1 MLAQLRVPLSFLR
14 DKSVALS
21 RRQNAASSSE
31 TALPDR
37 CSGSA
42 ETENARRF
50 NPIGVQMLSAGLHRQ
65 VFGGACDK
73 PAPDAVE
80 RSVLHLKEQKL
91 WGHDTAP
98 LPDVDFK
105 LPCLLGS
112 NLEEHFLELGRRYS
126 KDYKS
131 AAEELS
137 ATPLPRMPSRW
148 NFAPGWTKYVNDGR
162 QAIAVDCPDEAS
174 LVFDVEV
181 CVREGHYPT
190 LATAASGECWFSWC
204 SPQLV
209 GERFRWKERVKLSDL
224 IPLERN
230 AGMEKSPARIIV
242 GHNVGFDRSFI
253 REQYMIEG
261 SRLRFLDT
269 LSLHMCV
276 SGLTS
281 FQRALSMASKSEKT
295 SEATRGPPVEMWQG
309 LSSLNNLADV
319 YKLYSGGKTLKKE
332 SRDTF
337 VSGTLQNIADNFQE
351 LMTYCANDV
360 VATHVVLGKLLPLY
374 FERFPHP
381 VSFAGMLEMLTAYL
395 PVNQNWERYLKEADS
410 IYEDYQQEL
419 KQMLTSIA
427 NAACRLLH
435 DEAYKKDPWL
445 WDLDWSVQSIRIKK
459 APAEPKVT
467 TKSSSTKKS
476 KKTNEA
482 ASRESLTNMSD
493 TINDGPETNPHV
505 SSRTTPPNSRHGLQH
520 LEDCSDSSSGPAL
533 ALGARQN
540 SSPVASEKELLM
552 KVQHVF
558 DTSKL
563 LYKVQPFMPGYPA
576 WYRDFCV
583 KPPAKPEDNPEWSPG
598 PYLIS
603 TQMRSVP
610 KLLRLKWDGYP
621 VHYDE
626 KHGWGYLVP
635 KTQNDGSVVTPPA
648 SNEEGTDCKM
658 PRFPFPE
665 FLKVCGYQKCSLE
678 SGDTDAMWKK
688 LEKIPEEG
696 AKELW
701 RSVLGER
708 ANAPRVQEDADTDVG
723 IEGCNFFR
731 LPHKDGPHKRV
742 GNPLA
747 KDFLPKVSDG
757 ILQSSDNPEANQVLS
772 LSKMISYWKNARDRI
787 MGQMVV
793 WFDKDELPRTLEPDG
808 CADYGVILPRIIP
821 AGTVTRRG
829 VETTWLT
836 ASNAYKDRVGSEL
849 KCMVQAPKGYHIVGA
864 DVDSQELWIAS
875 VFADAYF
882 GGMHGCTAFGW
893 MTLQGNKAAGTD
905 MHSRIAHSVGI
916 SRDQAKV
923 INYARIYGAGLPFA
937 QRLFMQFNHRLTLQE
952 AASKAKMMYAQTKG
966 VRVNASENVGG
977 QNVYVHGAR
986 KIWSGGSESHMFN
999 KLESI
1004 ANSKLPKTP
1013 VLGCCIS
1020 RALEPAAVNTNFFNS
1035 RINWVVQ
1042 SSAVD
1047 YLHLMLVTMR
1057 WLMEDF
1063 AIRGRFAVSIH
1074 DEVRFLVASEDRYR
1088 AALALQVTNL
1098 LTRSYFAWRLGMRD
1112 LPQSVAFFSSVE
1124 VDTVLRKEVDID
1136 CVTPSNPQGLKEG
1149 YGIPP
1154 GEALDIYTV
1163 LKKTSGGC
1171 LSREANAA

>member
-1 MLAQLRVPLSFLR
+1 
-14 DKSVALS
+14 
-21 RRQNAASSSE
+21 
-31 TALPDR
+31 
-37 CSGSA
+37 
-42 ETENARRF
+42 
-50 NPIGVQMLSAGLHRQ
+50 MLSPALHRQ
-65 VFGGACDK
+65 VFGDVCDK
-73 PAPDAVE
+73 PDRKAVE
-80 RSVLHLKEQKL
+80 RSVRHLKEQKL
-91 WGHDTAP
+91 WGHTTTP
-98 LPDVDFK
+98 LPDVDFE
-105 LPCLLGS
+105 LPPLLGS
-112 NLEEHFLELGRRYS
+112 DIEKHFLELGRRYS
-126 KDYKS
+126 KDYRL
-131 AAEELS
+131 AAEKLS
-137 ATPLPRMPSRW
+137 STPLPRQPQRW
-148 NFAPGWTKYVNDGR
+148 SFAPGWTKYANDGR
-162 QAIAVDCPDEAS
+162 EAIGVDYPEETS

-181 CVREGHYPT
+181 CMREGHFPT
-190 LATAASGECWFSWC
+190 LATAASADCWYSWC

-209 GERFRWKERVKLSDL
+209 GERFRWKERVRLSDL
-224 IPLERN
+224 IPLERTT
-230 AGMEKSPARIIV
+230 GPYGSPARIIV

-281 FQRALSMASKSEKT
+281 FQRALSMASKSET
-295 SEATRGPPVEMWQG
+295 TARGPPVELWQD

-319 YKLYSGGKTLKKE
+319 YKLYSGGSTLKKE

-337 VSGTLQNIADNFQE
+337 VNGTLQDIAGDFQE

-360 VATHVVLGKLLPLY
+360 IATHLVLGKLLPLY

-381 VSFAGMLEMLTAYL
+381 VSFAGMLEMSTAYL
-395 PVNQNWERYLKEADS
+395 PVNRNWERYLKEADS

-427 NAACRLLH
+427 NGACRLLH
-435 DEAYKKDPWL
+435 GEAYKKDPWL
-445 WDLDWSVQSIRIKK
+445 WDLDWTIQSIRIKK
-459 APAEPKVT
+459 APVACKASRKG
-467 TKSSSTKKS
+467 TKEAQVSLEKPSAHANKEEGDS
-476 KKTNEA
+476 A
-482 ASRESLTNMSD
+482 ASCKTAVSPHSANRMQKLSEGPPESCQRMASVVD
-493 TINDGPETNPHV
+493 DD
-505 SSRTTPPNSRHGLQH
+505 Q
-520 LEDCSDSSSGPAL
+520 
-533 ALGARQN
+533 
-540 SSPVASEKELLM
+540 SSPVATEKELLM
-552 KVQHVF
+552 QVQHIF

-576 WYRDFCV
+576 WYRDFCT
-583 KPPAKPEDNPEWSPG
+583 KPPAKPEDNPEWAPG

-635 KTQNDGSVVTPPA
+635 K
-648 SNEEGTDCKM
+648 
-658 PRFPFPE
+658 
-665 FLKVCGYQKCSLE
+665 
-678 SGDTDAMWKK
+678 
-688 LEKIPEEG
+688 
-696 AKELW
+696 
-701 RSVLGER
+701 
-708 ANAPRVQEDADTDVG
+708 
-723 IEGCNFFR
+723 
-731 LPHKDGPHKRV
+731 
-742 GNPLA
+742 
-747 KDFLPKVSDG
+747 
-757 ILQSSDNPEANQVLS
+757 
-772 LSKMISYWKNARDRI
+772 
-787 MGQMVV
+787 
-793 WFDKDELPRTLEPDG
+793 
-808 CADYGVILPRIIP
+808 
-821 AGTVTRRG
+821 GTVTRRG

-849 KCMVQAPKGYHIVGA
+849 KCMIQAPKGYHIVGA

-875 VFADAYF
+875 IFADAYF
-882 GGMHGCTAFGW
+882 AGMHGCTAFGW
-893 MTLQGNKAAGTD
+893 MTLQGNKASGTD

-937 QRLFMQFNHRLTLQE
+937 QRLFMQFNHRLSSEE

-966 VRVNASENVGG
+966 VRVHGSENVGG
-977 QNVYVHGAR
+977 QNVRIQSAR
-986 KIWSGGSESHMFN
+986 K
-999 KLESI
+999 
-1004 ANSKLPKTP
+1004 
-1013 VLGCCIS
+1013 
-1020 RALEPAAVNTNFFNS
+1020 
-1035 RINWVVQ
+1035 

-1098 LTRSYFAWRLGMRD
+1098 LTRSFFAWRLGMRD

-1124 VDTVLRKEVDID
+1124 VDTVLRKEVDMD

-1154 GEALDIYTV
+1154 GEALDIYAV
-1163 LKKTSGGC
+1163 LKKTRGGC
-1171 LSREANAA
+1171 LSRDTESA

>member
-1 MLAQLRVPLSFLR
+1 MLTQLRARLPRLR
-14 DKSVALS
+14 ERSVVVS
-21 RRQNAASSSE
+21 RRQNATSLSE
-31 TALPDR
+31 TALQDR
-37 CSGSA
+37 NNGVE

-50 NPIGVQMLSAGLHRQ
+50 NPIGVQMLSPALHRQ
-65 VFGGACDK
+65 VFGGVCDK
-73 PAPDAVE
+73 LDREAVD
-80 RSVLHLKEQKL
+80 RSVRHLKEQKL
-91 WGHDTAP
+91 WGHTTTP

-105 LPCLLGS
+105 LPPLLGS
-112 NLEEHFLELGRRYS
+112 DLEEHFLELGRRYS
-126 KDYKS
+126 KDYRL
-131 AAEELS
+131 AAEALS
-137 ATPLPRMPSRW
+137 AMTLPRLPPRW
-148 NFAPGWTKYVNDGR
+148 NFAPGWTKYHNDGR
-162 QAIAVDCPDEAS
+162 DAIVVDYPDETS

-181 CVREGHYPT
+181 CVREGHFPT
-190 LATAASGECWFSWC
+190 LATAASGDCWYSWC

-209 GERFRWKERVKLSDL
+209 GELFRWKERVKLSDL
-224 IPLERN
+224 IPLESTT
-230 AGMEKSPARIIV
+230 GPHQSPARIIV

-269 LSLHMCV
+269 MSLHMCV

-281 FQRALSMASKSEKT
+281 FQRALSMASKSEKS
-295 SEATRGPPVEMWQG
+295 SETTAATRGPPVELWED
-309 LSSLNNLADV
+309 LSSLNNLAAV
-319 YKLYSGGKTLKKE
+319 YKLYSGGSTLKKQ

-337 VSGTLQNIADNFQE
+337 VNGTLQDVAGNFQE

-360 VATHVVLGKLLPLY
+360 VATHLVLGKLLPLY

-381 VSFAGMLEMLTAYL
+381 VSFAGMLEMSTAYL

-427 NAACRLLH
+427 NGACRLLH
-435 DEAYKKDPWL
+435 GEAYKKDPWL
-445 WDLDWSVQSIRIKK
+445 WDLDWTIQSIRIKK
-459 APAEPKVT
+459 TPAKA
-467 TKSSSTKKS
+467 SSKS
-476 KKTNEA
+476 KKESVTSSKKPLVHASEA
-482 ASRESLTNMSD
+482 EAGSGTSCRTAVPPNSSSLQKPLENYSE
-493 TINDGPETNPHV
+493 P
-505 SSRTTPPNSRHGLQH
+505 SSRTASLSEAD
-520 LEDCSDSSSGPAL
+520 L
-533 ALGARQN
+533 N
-540 SSPVASEKELLM
+540 SSPVPTETELL
-552 KVQHVF
+552 KQVRHIF

-576 WYRDFCV
+576 WYRDFCT
-583 KPPAKPEDNPEWSPG
+583 KPPSNPEDNPDWAPG

-635 KTQNDGSVVTPPA
+635 KAGSDKYINVSAAVKEQA
-648 SNEEGTDCKM
+648 GTDEKK
-658 PRFPFPE
+658 PKFPLAE
-665 FLKVCGYQKCSLE
+665 FLKVCGYQRCSAE
-678 SGDTDAMWKK
+678 NSDTDSAWQK

-701 RSVLGER
+701 RKVLGEKNDTPQLEE
-708 ANAPRVQEDADTDVG
+708 NADMDIG
-723 IEGCNFFR
+723 IEGCSFFR

-757 ILQSSDNPEANQVLS
+757 TLQSSDNPEANQVLS

-793 WFDKDELPRTLEPDG
+793 WFDRDELPRTFEADER
-808 CADYGVILPRIIP
+808 CDYGVILPRIIP

-849 KCMVQAPKGYHIVGA
+849 KCMIQAPKGYHIVGA

-875 VFADAYF
+875 IFADAHF
-882 GGMHGCTAFGW
+882 AGMHGCTAFGW

-905 MHSRIAHSVGI
+905 MHSHIAHSVGI

-937 QRLFMQFNHRLTLQE
+937 QRLFMQFNHRLTSQE

-966 VRVNASENVGG
+966 VRVHAGENVGG
-977 QNVYVHGAR
+977 QKVYIQGAR
-986 KIWSGGSESHMFN
+986 KVWSGGSESHMFN
-999 KLESI
+999 KLEAI
-1004 ANSKLPKTP
+1004 ANSKVPKTP

-1098 LTRSYFAWRLGMRD
+1098 LTRSFFAWRLGMRD
-1112 LPQSVAFFSSVE
+1112 LPQSVAFFSSIE
-1124 VDTVLRKEVDID
+1124 VDTVLRKEVDMD
-1136 CVTPSNPQGLKEG
+1136 CMTPSNPQGLKEG
-1149 YGIPP
+1149 YGIAP
-1154 GEALDIYTV
+1154 GEALDIYAV
-1163 LKKTSGGC
+1163 LEKTKGGF
-1171 LSREANAA
+1171 LSREAESA

>member
-1 MLAQLRVPLSFLR
+1 MASLSETVPQDR
-14 DKSVALS
+14 
-21 RRQNAASSSE
+21 SSE
-31 TALPDR
+31 APKSAL
-37 CSGSA
+37 
-42 ETENARRF
+42 RF
-50 NPIGVQMLSAGLHRQ
+50 NPIGVQMLSPGLHRQ
-65 VFGGACDK
+65 VFGGARDK
-73 PAPDAVE
+73 PSADAVD
-80 RSVLHLKEQKL
+80 RSVRHLKEQKL
-91 WGHDTAP
+91 WGHETAS

-105 LPCLLGS
+105 LPQLLGS
-112 NLEEHFLELGRRYS
+112 DLEEHFLELGRRYS
-126 KDYKS
+126 VDYKL
-131 AAEELS
+131 AAETLS
-137 ATPLPRMPSRW
+137 ETRLPAFPPLW
-148 NFAPGWTKYVNDGR
+148 NFAPGWTKYTNGGKDMTM
-162 QAIAVDCPDEAS
+162 VDYPDETS

-181 CVREGHYPT
+181 CMKEGHFPT
-190 LATAASGECWFSWC
+190 LATAASGECWYSWC

-209 GERFRWKERVKLSDL
+209 GERFRWKEHVRLADL

-230 AGMEKSPARIIV
+230 VGPEKSPARIVV
-242 GHNVGFDRSFI
+242 GHNVGFDRSFV

-281 FQRALSMASKSEKT
+281 LQRALSMASKSDKASEKP
-295 SEATRGPPVEMWQG
+295 RGPPVEMWQD

-319 YKLYSGGKTLKKE
+319 YKLYSGGGTLRKE

-337 VSGTLQNIADNFQE
+337 VTGTLQDIADDFQG

-360 VATHVVLGKLLPLY
+360 VATHLILGKLLPLY

-381 VSFAGMLEMLTAYL
+381 VSFAGMLEMSTAYL

-410 IYEDYQQEL
+410 VYEGYQQEL

-435 DEAYKKDPWL
+435 GEAYKKDPWL
-445 WDLDWSVQSIRIKK
+445 WDLDWTVQSIRIKK
-459 APAEPKVT
+459 THTAPNVAT
-467 TKSSSTKKS
+467 
-476 KKTNEA
+476 
-482 ASRESLTNMSD
+482 
-493 TINDGPETNPHV
+493 
-505 SSRTTPPNSRHGLQH
+505 
-520 LEDCSDSSSGPAL
+520 SGPSKSGKGSKAAL
-533 ALGARQN
+533 RKGLSSPSKVKSQADSGSRSSLKKEPSLASGSVPSEKGSNLTPDSEGSEHA
-540 SSPVASEKELLM
+540 SPVATEKGLLSQ
-552 KVQHVF
+552 VQHIF

-576 WYRDFCV
+576 WYRDFCA
-583 KPPAKPEDNPEWSPG
+583 KPPAKPEDNPDWAPG

-621 VHYDE
+621 VHYDD
-626 KHGWGYLVP
+626 KNGWGYLVP
-635 KTQNDGSVVTPPA
+635 KAQSDGTVAIPPPV
-648 SNEEGTDCKM
+648 EEEENAEEK
-658 PRFPFPE
+658 PKFPFAE
-665 FLKVCGYQKCSLE
+665 FLKVCGYSKRPTENSDTEAVWKRLE
-678 SGDTDAMWKK
+678 A
-688 LEKIPEEG
+688 IPEEKQG
-696 AKELW
+696 ELW
-701 RSVLGER
+701 QRVLGDKFDSTPAHR
-708 ANAPRVQEDADTDVG
+708 DVDTDIG
-723 IEGCNFFR
+723 IEGCSFFR

-747 KDFLPKVSDG
+747 KDFLPKVTDG
-757 ILQSSDNPEANQVLS
+757 TLQSSDNPEANQVLA

-793 WFDKDELPRTLEPDG
+793 WFDKGELSGTIEADDRT
-808 CADYGVILPRIIP
+808 DYGVILPRIVP

-882 GGMHGCTAFGW
+882 AGMHGCTAFGW

-905 MHSRIAHSVGI
+905 MHSRIAHAVGI

-923 INYARIYGAGLPFA
+923 INYARIYGAGIPFA
-937 QRLFMQFNHRLTLQE
+937 QRLFMQFNHRLTSEE

-966 VRVNASENVGG
+966 VRVSAGEDRNS
-977 QNVYVHGAR
+977 QKVYVQGAR
-986 KIWSGGSESHMFN
+986 RVWSGGTESHMFN
-999 KLESI
+999 KLEAI
-1004 ANSKLPKTP
+1004 ADSKVPRTP
-1013 VLGCCIS
+1013 VLDCCIS

-1098 LTRSYFAWRLGMRD
+1098 LTRSFFAWRLGMRD

-1124 VDTVLRKEVDID
+1124 VDTVLRKEVDMD
-1136 CVTPSNPQGLKEG
+1136 CVTPSNPQGLRKG
-1149 YGIPP
+1149 YGIAP

-1163 LKKTSGGC
+1163 LERTGGGC
-1171 LSREANAA
+1171 LSCQANAA

>member
-1 MLAQLRVPLSFLR
+1 MLTQIRARISCLR
-14 DKSVALS
+14 DRSVVVGVW
-21 RRQNAASSSE
+21 RQNSSSASE
-31 TALPDR
+31 TKCDI
-37 CSGSA
+37 
-42 ETENARRF
+42 ETQNARRI
-50 NPIGVQMLSAGLHRQ
+50 NPIGVQMLSPALHRQ
-65 VFGGACDK
+65 VFGDVCDK
-73 PAPDAVE
+73 LDREAVQK
-80 RSVLHLKEQKL
+80 SVQHLKEQKL
-91 WGHDTAP
+91 WGHTTTS
-98 LPDVDFK
+98 LPEVDFE
-105 LPCLLGS
+105 LPPLLGCD
-112 NLEEHFLELGRRYS
+112 LDEHFAELGRRYS
-126 KDYKS
+126 KDYRL
-131 AAEELS
+131 AAEALS
-137 ATPLPRMPSRW
+137 SNPLPQQPPHW
-148 NFAPGWTKYVNDGR
+148 NFAPGWTKYTNDGKE
-162 QAIAVDCPDEAS
+162 AVEVDYPDETS

-181 CVREGHYPT
+181 CMREGHFPT
-190 LATAASGECWFSWC
+190 LATAASGDCWYSWC

-209 GERFRWKERVKLSDL
+209 GERFRWKERVRLSDL
-224 IPLERN
+224 IPLERTT
-230 AGMEKSPARIIV
+230 GPEKSPARVIV

-253 REQYMIEG
+253 REQYAIDG

-281 FQRALSMASKSEKT
+281 FQRALSMASKS
-295 SEATRGPPVEMWQG
+295 SETAARGPPVELWQD

-319 YKLYSGGKTLKKE
+319 YKLYSGGRELKKE
-332 SRDTF
+332 ARDTF
-337 VSGTLQNIADNFQE
+337 VNGTLQDVAEDFQA

-360 VATHVVLGKLLPLY
+360 VATHLVLGKLLPLY

-381 VSFAGMLEMLTAYL
+381 VSFAGMLEMSTAYL

-427 NAACRLLH
+427 NSACRLLH

-445 WDLDWSVQSIRIKK
+445 WDLDWTVQSIRIKK
-459 APAEPKVT
+459 APAASEVLAK
-467 TKSSSTKKS
+467 STKGTRASS
-476 KKTNEA
+476 KKIVARASEA
-482 ASRESLTNMSD
+482 GAGT
-493 TINDGPETNPHV
+493 GAVYETAV
-505 SSRTTPPNSRHGLQH
+505 SPNSSNSSQKPS
-520 LEDCSDSSSGPAL
+520 EVTPDSCQGMPVSEA
-533 ALGARQN
+533 QEH
-540 SSPVASEKELLM
+540 SSPVPTEKELLVQ
-552 KVQHVF
+552 VQHIF

-576 WYRDFCV
+576 WYRDFCS
-583 KPPAKPEDNPEWSPG
+583 KPPENPEDNPEWAPG

-635 KTQNDGSVVTPPA
+635 KGETDGIVSISPA
-648 SNEEGTDCKM
+648 AEEEMEEAAKK
-658 PRFPFPE
+658 PKFPLAE
-665 FLKVCGYQKCSLE
+665 FLKACGYQRCSTE
-678 SGDTDAMWKK
+678 NSDTDAMWQK
-688 LEKIPEEG
+688 LERIPEEG
-696 AKELW
+696 ARELW
-701 RSVLGER
+701 RKVLGEKTDS
-708 ANAPRVQEDADTDVG
+708 PRLEENADTDIG
-723 IEGCNFFR
+723 IEGCSFFR

-757 ILQSSDNPEANQVLS
+757 TLQSSDNPEANQVLS

-793 WFDKDELPRTLEPDG
+793 WFDRDELPETVGANEPTDN
-808 CADYGVILPRIIP
+808 GVILPRIIP

-849 KCMVQAPKGYHIVGA
+849 KCMIQAPKGYHIVGA
-864 DVDSQELWIAS
+864 DVDSQELWIAAI
-875 VFADAYF
+875 FADAYF
-882 GGMHGCTAFGW
+882 AGMHGCTAFGW

-905 MHSRIAHSVGI
+905 MHSRIAQSVGI

-937 QRLFMQFNHRLTLQE
+937 QRLFMQFNHRLTSQE

-966 VRVNASENVGG
+966 VRVHGGENVGG
-977 QNVYVHGAR
+977 QKVRVQGAR
-986 KIWSGGSESHMFN
+986 KVWSGGSESHMFN
-999 KLESI
+999 KLEEI
-1004 ANSKLPKTP
+1004 ANSKVPKTP

-1020 RALEPAAVNTNFFNS
+1020 RALEPAAVNANFFNS

-1098 LTRSYFAWRLGMRD
+1098 LTRSFFAWRLGMRD
-1112 LPQSVAFFSSVE
+1112 LPQSVAFFSSIE
-1124 VDTVLRKEVDID
+1124 VDTVLRKEVDMD

-1154 GEALDIYTV
+1154 GEALDIYAV
-1163 LKKTSGGC
+1163 LQKTKGGR
-1171 LSREANAA
+1171 LSREAELA

>member
-1 MLAQLRVPLSFLR
+1 MLTPIRACLPRIR
-14 DKSVALS
+14 DKSVVTGVQ
-21 RRQNAASSSE
+21 QNATSLSNA
-31 TALPDR
+31 ALRDR
-37 CSGSA
+37 NNGVE

-50 NPIGVQMLSAGLHRQ
+50 NPIGVQMLSPALHRQ
-65 VFGGACDK
+65 VFGDVCDK
-73 PAPDAVE
+73 PDRKAVE
-80 RSVLHLKEQKL
+80 RSVRHLKEQKL
-91 WGHDTAP
+91 WGHTTTP
-98 LPDVDFK
+98 LPDVDFE
-105 LPCLLGS
+105 LPPLLGS
-112 NLEEHFLELGRRYS
+112 DIEKHFLELGRRYS
-126 KDYKS
+126 KDYRL
-131 AAEELS
+131 AAEKLS
-137 ATPLPRMPSRW
+137 STPLPRQPQRW
-148 NFAPGWTKYVNDGR
+148 SFAPGWTKYANDGR
-162 QAIAVDCPDEAS
+162 EAIGVDYPEETS

-181 CVREGHYPT
+181 CMREGHFPT
-190 LATAASGECWFSWC
+190 LATAASADCWYSWC
-204 SPQLV
+204 SPQLA
-209 GERFRWKERVKLSDL
+209 GERFRWKERVRLSDL
-224 IPLERN
+224 IPLERTT
-230 AGMEKSPARIIV
+230 GPYGSPARIIV

-281 FQRALSMASKSEKT
+281 FQRALSMASKSET
-295 SEATRGPPVEMWQG
+295 TARGPPVELWQD

-319 YKLYSGGKTLKKE
+319 YKLYSGGSTLKKE

-337 VSGTLQNIADNFQE
+337 VNGTLQDIAGDFQE

-360 VATHVVLGKLLPLY
+360 IATHLVLGKLLPLY

-381 VSFAGMLEMLTAYL
+381 VSFAGMLEMSTAYL
-395 PVNQNWERYLKEADS
+395 PVNRNWERYLKEADS

-427 NAACRLLH
+427 NGACRLLH
-435 DEAYKKDPWL
+435 GEAYKKDPWL
-445 WDLDWSVQSIRIKK
+445 WDLDWTIQSIRIKK
-459 APAEPKVT
+459 APVACKASRKG
-467 TKSSSTKKS
+467 TKEAQVSLEKPSAHANKEEGDS
-476 KKTNEA
+476 A
-482 ASRESLTNMSD
+482 ASCKTAVSPHSANSMQKLSEGPPESCQRMASVVD
-493 TINDGPETNPHV
+493 DD
-505 SSRTTPPNSRHGLQH
+505 Q
-520 LEDCSDSSSGPAL
+520 
-533 ALGARQN
+533 
-540 SSPVASEKELLM
+540 SSPVATEKELLM
-552 KVQHVF
+552 QVQHIF

-576 WYRDFCV
+576 WYRDFCT
-583 KPPAKPEDNPEWSPG
+583 KPPAKPEDNPEWAPG

-635 KTQNDGSVVTPPA
+635 KGESDGSISISAAT
-648 SNEEGTDCKM
+648 EEEAGGDEKK
-658 PRFPFPE
+658 PKFPLAE
-665 FLKVCGYQKCSLE
+665 FLKVCGYQKCSADNK
-678 SGDTDAMWKK
+678 DTDAMWES
-688 LEKIPEEG
+688 LNKIPEEG
-696 AKELW
+696 ARELW
-701 RSVLGER
+701 RKVLGEKIDS
-708 ANAPRVQEDADTDVG
+708 PRLEENADTDIG
-723 IEGCNFFR
+723 IEGCSFFR

-757 ILQSSDNPEANQVLS
+757 TLQSSDNPEANQVLS

-793 WFDKDELPRTLEPDG
+793 WFDRDDVQKTPKADE
-808 CADYGVILPRIIP
+808 CADNGVILPRIIP

-849 KCMVQAPKGYHIVGA
+849 KCMIQAPKGYHIVGA

-875 VFADAYF
+875 IFADAYF
-882 GGMHGCTAFGW
+882 AGMHGCTAFGW
-893 MTLQGNKAAGTD
+893 MTLQGNKASGTD

-937 QRLFMQFNHRLTLQE
+937 QRLFMQFNHRLSSEE

-966 VRVNASENVGG
+966 VRVHGSENVGG
-977 QNVYVHGAR
+977 QNVRIQSAR
-986 KIWSGGSESHMFN
+986 KVWSGGSESHMFN
-999 KLESI
+999 KLEEI
-1004 ANSKLPKTP
+1004 ANSKVPKTP

-1098 LTRSYFAWRLGMRD
+1098 LTRSFFAWRLGMRD

-1124 VDTVLRKEVDID
+1124 VDTVLRKEVDMD

-1154 GEALDIYTV
+1154 GEALDIYAV
-1163 LKKTSGGC
+1163 LKKTRGGC
-1171 LSREANAA
+1171 LSRDTESA